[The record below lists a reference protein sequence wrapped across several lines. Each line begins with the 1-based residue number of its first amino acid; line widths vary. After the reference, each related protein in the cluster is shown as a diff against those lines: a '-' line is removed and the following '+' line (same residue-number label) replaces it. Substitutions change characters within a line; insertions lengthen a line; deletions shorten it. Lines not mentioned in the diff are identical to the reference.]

1 MRMMYHITQVQLNQR
16 AKKKRQEGWRNRDG
30 LAVTVLQRPLLNYTL
45 FIFND
50 KKAANCLGK

>member
-30 LAVTVLQRPLLNYTL
+30 LAVTVLQRP
-45 FIFND
+45 
-50 KKAANCLGK
+50 